1 MAAWRG
7 GNDELEVIKKKTLV
21 DMSPIIRQLEIH
33 MFRALLFKA
42 SVVCNMMVLSISKP
56 FNCVLIL
63 FSSSA

>member
-7 GNDELEVIKKKTLV
+7 GNDELEVIKKKTL

-42 SVVCNMMVLSISKP
+42 SVVCSMMVLSISKP

>member
-7 GNDELEVIKKKTLV
+7 GNDELEVIKKKTL

-63 FSSSA
+63 FSTSA